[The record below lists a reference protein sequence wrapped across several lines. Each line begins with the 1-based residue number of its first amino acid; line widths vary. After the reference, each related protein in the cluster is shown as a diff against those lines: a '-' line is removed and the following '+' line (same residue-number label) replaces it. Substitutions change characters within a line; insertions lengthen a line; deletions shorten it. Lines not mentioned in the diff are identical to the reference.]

1 MAPPFFCADPLSAH
15 LFNVDNPKWR
25 ILRTKLT
32 PTFTSGKMKMM
43 FGTVCDVG
51 AKLIKTL
58 GEASELAVNNE
69 IEIKDIAARFT
80 TDVIGSCAFGLDTS
94 SLEDPQS
101 LFRKH
106 GKKIFDH
113 PKYKPAVIQFFLMFK
128 NLARKMHVTL
138 THKDTAEFFF
148 NIVKDTVDYRDK
160 NVVHRNDF
168 MQLLIQLMKTGA
180 LEGDTTT
187 VGKLT
192 IEEVAA
198 QAFIFFLAG

>member
-1 MAPPFFCADPLSAH
+1 
-15 LFNVDNPKWR
+15 
-25 ILRTKLT
+25 
-32 PTFTSGKMKMM
+32 MKMM

-58 GEASELAVNNE
+58 GDESAHSVNNE

-106 GKKIFDH
+106 GKKLFDN
-113 PKYKPAVIQFFLMFK
+113 PKHAPAFVQFIMMFK
-128 NLARKMHVTL
+128 NLARKMHVTMF
-138 THKDTAEFFF
+138 HKDSTDFFF
-148 NIVKDTVDYRDK
+148 NIVKDTVDYRG
-160 NVVHRNDF
+160 NNAVHRNDF
-168 MQLLIQLMKTGA
+168 MQLLIQLMKTGSC
-180 LEGDTTT
+180 EGDTTT
-187 VGKLT
+187 VEKLT

>member
-1 MAPPFFCADPLSAH
+1 
-15 LFNVDNPKWR
+15 
-25 ILRTKLT
+25 
-32 PTFTSGKMKMM
+32 MKMM

-58 GEASELAVNNE
+58 GDESARAVNNE

-80 TDVIGSCAFGLDTS
+80 TDVIGSCGFGIDVS
-94 SLEDPQS
+94 SLEDPQN

-106 GKKIFDH
+106 GTKLFNH
-113 PKYKPAVIQFFLMFK
+113 PKYAPAFVQFIMMFK

-138 THKDTAEFFF
+138 FHKDSTDFFF

-168 MQLLIQLMKTGA
+168 MHLLIQLMKTGK

-187 VGKLT
+187 IGKLT